1 MVRGNMGE
9 SKRNGVGNLRKEEFS
24 EERKGMCEESGRRGR
39 GYIWLDVIRAMRCAK
54 GWRWKYVRNKWKRS
68 ERMLVYSSTARC

>member
-54 GWRWKYVRNKWKRS
+54 GW
-68 ERMLVYSSTARC
+68 